1 MIAGCHDDGRWLPPA
16 LRGTRVLPRPEEL
29 TLYRER
35 PVEVIVLTGFLG
47 SGKTTLLRRLLSSA
61 AFSDAAVII
70 NEFGPEPLDH
80 LLVEHGEDLTSVI
93 EGGCL
98 CCLPPNRLISLM
110 AEMMRRHYL
119 GELPFFRRLV
129 IETSGLADPAPL
141 LQSFANDPL
150 RLGRYKLRA
159 VITTIDGHKPDPALL
174 SFGVAARQLAA
185 ADIVVLTKTDLM
197 VHLTATWLKSEIEAR
212 SSARVFDSD
221 GEFVDLLAA
230 VTSEARLHPLGDPDS
245 PTLPHQE
252 DGQIYA
258 AISRQLS
265 HTVEVSRLQAWLSEI
280 ATNLGPR
287 LLRLK
292 GLVRI
297 AGLEGSLEMQAS
309 GGHVFPFR
317 QISVSAPSIVT
328 IIVEKQDA
336 EFADA
341 RLRALAGISL
351 QPDLAGQGPQVAA
364 P

>member
-1 MIAGCHDDGRWLPPA
+1 MTTVGGLPPA

-29 TLYRER
+29 TLYREP

-61 AFSDAAVII
+61 AFSEAAVII
-70 NEFGPEPLDH
+70 NEFGSEPLDH

-110 AEMMRRHYL
+110 AEMMRRNYL
-119 GELPFFRRLV
+119 GELPSFRRLV

-141 LQSFANDPL
+141 LQSFASDPL
-150 RLGRYKLRA
+150 RLGRYKLKA
-159 VITTIDGHKPDPALL
+159 IVTVIDGHNPDPALL
-174 SFGVAARQLAA
+174 PDGIAARQLAA

-197 VHLTATWLKSEIEAR
+197 AHRTATWLRSEIEVR
-212 SSARVFDSD
+212 SPARVFDSE
-221 GEFVDLLAA
+221 GGFVDLLAA
-230 VTSEARLHPLGDPDS
+230 VTSEARLHPLRHPDS

-252 DGQIYA
+252 DGRIYA

-265 HTVEVSRLQAWLSEI
+265 HPVEVSRLQAWLSEVA
-280 ATNLGPR
+280 ATLGPR

-292 GLVRI
+292 GLVSV
-297 AGLEGSLEMQAS
+297 AGLDRPLEMQAS
-309 GGHVFPFR
+309 GGYVFPFR
-317 QISVSAPSIVT
+317 QSSVSAPSVIT

-336 EFADA
+336 ELADA
-341 RLRALAGISL
+341 RLRTLAEISL
-351 QPDLAGQGPQVAA
+351 LPERAGQRPQVAA
-364 P
+364 S

>member
-29 TLYRER
+29 TLYREP

-61 AFSDAAVII
+61 TFSDAAVII
-70 NEFGPEPLDH
+70 NEFGNEPLDH
-80 LLVEHGEDLTSVI
+80 LLVEHGADLTSVI

-98 CCLPPNRLISLM
+98 CCLPANRLISLM
-110 AEMMRRHYL
+110 AEMMRSHYL
-119 GELPFFRRLV
+119 GELSPFRRLV

-141 LQSFANDPL
+141 LQSFASDPL
-150 RLGRYKLRA
+150 RLGRYKLKTI
-159 VITTIDGHKPDPALL
+159 ITTIDGHNPDPALL
-174 SFGVAARQLAA
+174 CSGVAARQLAA
-185 ADIVVLTKTDLM
+185 ADIVVLTKTDLLA
-197 VHLTATWLKSEIEAR
+197 HRTATWLRSEIEAR
-212 SSARVFDSD
+212 SPARVLDSE
-221 GEFVDLLAA
+221 GGFVELLAA
-230 VTSEARLHPLGDPDS
+230 VTSEARLHPLRDPDS

-265 HTVEVSRLQAWLSEI
+265 HPVEVSRLQAWLSEV
-280 ATNLGPR
+280 ATTLGPR

-292 GLVRI
+292 GLVSIVGRDRP
-297 AGLEGSLEMQAS
+297 LEVQAS
-309 GGHVFPFR
+309 GGYVFPFR
-317 QISVSAPSIVT
+317 QISVSAPSIIT

-341 RLRALAGISL
+341 RLR
-351 QPDLAGQGPQVAA
+351 DLAGTSILAERAGQRPQVATS
-364 P
+364 